1 MHRQA
6 IEIANK
12 ADIIICALGES
23 AEMSGESSSR
33 AEITIPDTQRDL
45 LKQLYATGK
54 PVILLLFTGRP
65 LVLDWEDNHIPAIL
79 NVWFGGSE
87 AADAIADVVFG
98 EKVPSGKL
106 TTTWPRSIGQI
117 PLYYNHLPS
126 SHPDFDSTQF
136 NPYRSNYIDISN
148 EPLYP
153 FGYGLSYTT
162 FEYGKPEI
170 SSPTLEKEGTLTL
183 SVEVTNTGEYDG
195 VEIVQLYI
203 RDPVAKIARP
213 VKELKDY
220 ARVFLRKG
228 ETETV
233 RFILTKEKLKYYNAD
248 LEYSYDPGEFVVMI
262 GPDSRNLQTLSF
274 QAE

>member
-1 MHRQA
+1 M
-6 IEIANK
+6 
-12 ADIIICALGES
+12 
-23 AEMSGESSSR
+23 
-33 AEITIPDTQRDL
+33 
-45 LKQLYATGK
+45 
-54 PVILLLFTGRP
+54 LFTGRP